1 MLFILYYAKKA
12 TLKLSNFMFFQ
23 CVKNLRIRLFSID
36 DYNIAATY

>member
-23 CVKNLRIRLFSID
+23 CVKNLSVRLARIRLFSID
-36 DYNIAATY
+36 D